1 MAEAAYIYGVTR
13 TASGRYGGALAKSR
27 PDDLAVAVGQGLALV
42 LESC

>member
-1 MAEAAYIYGVTR
+1 MAAAAYTYGATR
-13 TASGRYGGALAKSR
+13 TPFGRYGGALAKTR